1 MDLSASGMMDVT
13 FVNDQNTFAQE
24 ENFTSTSTLHGEKK
38 IDNIEQKGLQRLELK
53 SPVGSKACN

>member
-38 IDNIEQKGLQRLELK
+38 KK
-53 SPVGSKACN
+53 STT